1 MAEDFKKVLADAL
14 KEAERKVI
22 AAHERQVQKAK
33 IPALDDSST
42 VPLVEPT
49 VPDPVDPVSLADAA
63 EPESPEVPQHGLL
76 LETAVPRFST
86 EEKTKSGDM
95 LLGGIDEDDD
105 PLPSRSPRNFQLW
118 STYTKM
124 HSFTMCLKEDDES
137 DDLMTRQDS
146 DEFAKELEMEKTLL
160 AQSRTPWWVLSP
172 NSPKRIG
179 WDLTGVL
186 VLLYDLIMI
195 PMYTAFPL
203 APNTFLDLMTGV
215 TLGFWTLDILAC
227 FCVGYY
233 ARDGTLVVSLR
244 KIARQYV
251 FTWFPLDVVIVS
263 IDWVIVL
270 ALISEEEGKSAG
282 LMRAGKML
290 RALRV
295 LRTLRLLRLA
305 KLRQLLNKLQ
315 DQVDSEHI
323 SVLLDIVKLLIL
335 IIFINHFIAC
345 AWYLVGCN
353 PPSKSTSWLEVE
365 FSSHDCEDANDEL
378 LLYKYTT
385 SMHWSLTQFTPA
397 SMSVQPTNTMERS
410 FAIGVLLF
418 ALLVFSSFVASL
430 TGATTSLRKMTGRH
444 SSQLWLLRKFLRQRE
459 ITLDLQVRI
468 NRYINVVLTTTEKS
482 VQYSDVHLFNILSGP
497 LHNELRTE
505 LNKPRLMVHP
515 FFVNMLDKFEALM
528 RKVCFKVPN
537 SVSLS
542 RGDIL
547 FSAGEEGKSMYFLHT
562 GKLDYLHHE
571 TKEFDHVGANE
582 WFCEV
587 VLWTPWV
594 CQGRARARTESELME
609 LQSDKFRE
617 VASEYPKHIPFMRM
631 YGLQFLS
638 QLQELYVEHGH
649 HLTDLDMKISASEKM
664 TDFLQLELAA
674 DTDDLQTVT
683 SAVSSFMPWSSAKS
697 PQHQTSQLTQ
707 GPRYVRAKSK
717 MRLTVSDAGST
728 LADEHSE
735 PLPFEDNFEI

>member
-1 MAEDFKKVLADAL
+1 
-14 KEAERKVI
+14 
-22 AAHERQVQKAK
+22 
-33 IPALDDSST
+33 
-42 VPLVEPT
+42 
-49 VPDPVDPVSLADAA
+49 
-63 EPESPEVPQHGLL
+63 
-76 LETAVPRFST
+76 
-86 EEKTKSGDM
+86 
-95 LLGGIDEDDD
+95 
-105 PLPSRSPRNFQLW
+105 
-118 STYTKM
+118 
-124 HSFTMCLKEDDES
+124 MCLKEDDES
-137 DDLMTRQDS
+137 DDVMTRQDS
-146 DEFAKELEMEKTLL
+146 DEFAKELELEKTLL

-203 APNTFLDLMTGV
+203 APNIFLNLMTGV

-244 KIARQYV
+244 KIARQYL

-562 GKLDYLHHE
+562 GSLDYLHHE
-571 TKEFDHVGANE
+571 TKEFDNVGANE

-638 QLQELYVEHGH
+638 QLQELYVEQGH

-717 MRLTVSDAGST
+717 MKLSVSGSS

-735 PLPFEDNFEI
+735 PFEDQFAI

>member
-1 MAEDFKKVLADAL
+1 MAEDFKKVLTDSL
-14 KEAERKVI
+14 KDVERKI
-22 AAHERQVQKAK
+22 LAAHQKQV
-33 IPALDDSST
+33 PVELGPGALRT
-42 VPLVEPT
+42 PPRALP
-49 VPDPVDPVSLADAA
+49 VPDPGILPRAEESGRSEDALQGV
-63 EPESPEVPQHGLL
+63 EDEVTP
-76 LETAVPRFST
+76 
-86 EEKTKSGDM
+86 
-95 LLGGIDEDDD
+95 
-105 PLPSRSPRNFQLW
+105 RSPRHFQLW
-118 STYTKM
+118 STYAK
-124 HSFTMCLKEDDES
+124 SQSLAMCLKEEDGEDDDLLSSEGGS
-137 DDLMTRQDS
+137 DD
-146 DEFAKELEMEKTLL
+146 FAKELEQERKLI
-160 AQSRTPWWVLSP
+160 AQTRSSRWVLSP

-179 WDLTGVL
+179 WDLAGV
-186 VLLYDLIMI
+186 VILLYDLIMI

-203 APNTFLDLMTGV
+203 APNLFLDMMTGI

-244 KIARQYV
+244 KIAKQYILS
-251 FTWFPLDVVIVS
+251 WFPLDVVIVS

-353 PPSKSTSWLEVE
+353 PPDRSTSWLQVE
-365 FSSHDCEDANDEL
+365 FDTVNCEDATDQL

-397 SMSVQPTNTMERS
+397 SMSVQPTNTLERS

-430 TGATTSLRKMTGRH
+430 TGATTSLRKMTGRY
-444 SSQLWLLRKFLRQRE
+444 SSQLWLLRKFLRQRG
-459 ITLDLQVRI
+459 ITLDLQIRI

-482 VQYSDVHLFNILSGP
+482 VQYSDVHLFSMLSGP

-515 FFVNMLDKFEALM
+515 FFVHMMDRFESLM

-537 SVSLS
+537 QILLS
-542 RGDIL
+542 RADIL
-547 FSAGEEGKSMYFLHT
+547 FSAGEEGKSMYILHT
-562 GKLDYLHHE
+562 GSLDYLQHE
-571 TKEFDHVGANE
+571 TRELENVAVNE

-594 CQGRARARTESELME
+594 NQGRLRARTESELIE
-609 LQSDKFRE
+609 LQSEKFRE
-617 VASEYPKHIPFMRM
+617 VVSEYPKHLSFMRM
-631 YGLQFLS
+631 YGLQFLA
-638 QLQELYVEHGH
+638 QLHELYLEKDH
-649 HLTDLDMKISASEKM
+649 HLTDLDMKISVSARM
-664 TDFLQLELAA
+664 TDLLHVELAG

-683 SAVSSFMPWSSAKS
+683 SNVSSFIPWQSNKS
-697 PQHQTSQLTQ
+697 PQNGHLTQ
-707 GPRYVRAKSK
+707 VPRYVRAKS
-717 MRLTVSDAGST
+717 RLKLTTSESGI
-728 LADEHSE
+728 LDEHSPPKDFDQE
-735 PLPFEDNFEI
+735 SFDI

>member
-33 IPALDDSST
+33 IPALDDST
-42 VPLVEPT
+42 ALVEPT
-49 VPDPVDPVSLADAA
+49 LPDPVIDAD
-63 EPESPEVPQHGLL
+63 PESPDPVPQHGLL

-86 EEKTKSGDM
+86 EEKTKSGEM

-137 DDLMTRQDS
+137 DDLMTHQDS
-146 DEFAKELEMEKTLL
+146 DEFAKELELEKTLL

-233 ARDGTLVVSLR
+233 TRDGTLVVSMR

-717 MRLTVSDAGST
+717 MRLTVSGST

>member
-49 VPDPVDPVSLADAA
+49 VIDAA
-63 EPESPEVPQHGLL
+63 GPESPDPVPQHGLL

-179 WDLTGVL
+179 WDPTGVL